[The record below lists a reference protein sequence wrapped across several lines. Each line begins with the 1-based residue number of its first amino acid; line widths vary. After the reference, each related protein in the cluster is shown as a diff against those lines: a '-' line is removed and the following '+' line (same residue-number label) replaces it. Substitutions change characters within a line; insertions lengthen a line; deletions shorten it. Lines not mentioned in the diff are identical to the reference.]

1 MLNTAGYLSVGQ
13 SPRETKLCCCL
24 LFSTIISLLSASG
37 PGAAPALPW
46 LCCAPHLGTW
56 VNKAKFGRQKGRES
70 MKDARLLCLCTLLSG
85 PRRGF
90 SSQAARAAEEHP
102 TSSQWGEPKHCSS
115 CSPPS
120 PADRLP
126 AASLRQPWKAKVL
139 CRGGHRAWRG
149 CFLALLPLSQMLRAR
164 TCRYHKVLVP
174 FATESQFVK

>member
-1 MLNTAGYLSVGQ
+1 M
-13 SPRETKLCCCL
+13 L
-24 LFSTIISLLSASG
+24 LFAFFYHYLPSVCFRTRSCPSLALAVLCSP
-37 PGAAPALPW
+37 PG
-46 LCCAPHLGTW
+46 HFG
-56 VNKAKFGRQKGRES
+56 KAKFGRQKGRES

-85 PRRGF
+85 LRRGF

-120 PADRLP
+120 PADCLP

-139 CRGGHRAWRG
+139 RRGGHRAWRG
-149 CFLALLPLSQMLRAR
+149 CFPALLPLSQMLRAQ